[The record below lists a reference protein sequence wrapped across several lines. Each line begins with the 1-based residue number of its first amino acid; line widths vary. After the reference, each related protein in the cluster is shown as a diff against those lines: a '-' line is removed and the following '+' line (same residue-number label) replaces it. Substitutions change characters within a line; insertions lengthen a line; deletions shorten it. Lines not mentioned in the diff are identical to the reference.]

1 MDNYFH
7 LEMNKADIDAISIL
21 GLAHIGDGV
30 FELLCRSWLCAHGE
44 KTVERLHRDTIALV
58 KAPAQAEF
66 AERILPALTE
76 EEFACY
82 RRGRNAHVHAVP
94 KSATPAQYA
103 RATGLE
109 ALFGALFL
117 SGQLERANELFVLG
131 MEGYHGL

>member
-1 MDNYFH
+1 MK
-7 LEMNKADIDAISIL
+7 KADIDAISIL

-58 KAPAQAEF
+58 KAPSQAEF

-76 EEFACY
+76 EELACY
-82 RRGRNAHVHAVP
+82 CRGRNAHVHAVP